1 MRAIQ
6 SSTLS
11 HLKCTIKIFD
21 TYHIEEEIGMSP
33 CFSIILIVV
42 RVIDDLKIVFI
53 HSYLTTLNNFM
64 IHMYY
69 SWEKVKYP

>member
-21 TYHIEEEIGMSP
+21 TYHIEEEFAIPPG
-33 CFSIILIVV
+33 FSIMHIVI
-42 RVIDDLKIVFI
+42 RVI
-53 HSYLTTLNNFM
+53 SR
-64 IHMYY
+64 
-69 SWEKVKYP
+69 

>member
-21 TYHIEEEIGMSP
+21 TYHIEEEFAIPAG
-33 CFSIILIVV
+33 FSINHIV
-42 RVIDDLKIVFI
+42 ISNLEIVFF
-53 HSYLTTLNNFM
+53 HSYLATLNNFM
-64 IHMYY
+64 IYMYY
-69 SWEKVKYP
+69 LWEKVEYP

>member
-21 TYHIEEEIGMSP
+21 TYHIEEEFAMSP
-33 CFSIILIVV
+33 CFRIILVV
-42 RVIDDLKIVFI
+42 VKVTQQFYDIYVLLMGKGRVSVVDL
-53 HSYLTTLNNFM
+53 N
-64 IHMYY
+64 
-69 SWEKVKYP
+69 